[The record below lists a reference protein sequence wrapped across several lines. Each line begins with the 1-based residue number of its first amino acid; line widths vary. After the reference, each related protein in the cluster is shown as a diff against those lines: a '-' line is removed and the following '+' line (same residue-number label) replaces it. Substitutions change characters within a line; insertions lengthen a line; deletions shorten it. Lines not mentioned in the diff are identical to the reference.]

1 MDLNALYKSV
11 LDADSQ
17 PIVLCD
23 MRHTVVYMNPTAV
36 RRYAKRGGAALVGT
50 NIMDCH
56 APASREKILQVV
68 DWFAQS
74 PENNDVFTFYSDK
87 ENSDVYMIALRNE
100 AGELIGYYEKHESRV
115 PETRR
120 AYEELAEK

>member
-1 MDLNALYKSV
+1 MHLNALCKSV

-23 MRHTVVYMNPTAV
+23 MQHTVVYMNPAAV

-74 PENNDVFTFYSDK
+74 PENNDVFTFHSDK

-120 AYEELAEK
+120 AYEELAEN